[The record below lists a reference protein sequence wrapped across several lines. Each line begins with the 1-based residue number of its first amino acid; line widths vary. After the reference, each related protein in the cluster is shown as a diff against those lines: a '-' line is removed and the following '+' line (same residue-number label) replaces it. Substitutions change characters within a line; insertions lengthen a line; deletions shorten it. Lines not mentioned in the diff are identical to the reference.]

1 MSNQWKH
8 SFISEFVPHVKTPV
22 SYDIEKGK
30 VHFIFGKGIF
40 GHLEPQEPAWNTVPK
55 EQIQTAIEAAIK
67 TEFF

>member
-8 SFISEFVPHVKTPV
+8 SFISECAKVPV

-40 GHLEPQEPAWNTVPK
+40 GNLEPQEPAWSKVPK
-55 EQIQTAIEAAIK
+55 EQVEAAIEAAIK
-67 TEFF
+67 AEFF